1 MILFPPEGELCW
13 NFYKEN
19 HCPDIKP
26 LNIKNKINLKFMKL
40 FHGKHLKF
48 YYLVSIFIMVFLVAL
63 TVFLAVEV
71 RNSLKQYDYIGKS
84 EETPNTISIS
94 GEGEIFAAGNIAK
107 VTVGVE
113 TENTTVE
120 AAQVENS
127 EKMNGIIQD
136 FKKIG
141 IEEKDLKTVN
151 YNIRPKRQWDDG
163 KSSTVGYIVSQ
174 NLEVKIRDTENISQV
189 LSLAANS
196 GANQVGSLNFE
207 IDDPEVLRKQA
218 REKAIKNAKEKAEG
232 LADQLDVKL
241 GRVVSFSEYNR
252 DNSPV
257 YYKAEAPAGLGGGET
272 APQIEAG
279 ENKISVKVNI
289 TYEIL

>member
-1 MILFPPEGELCW
+1 
-13 NFYKEN
+13 
-19 HCPDIKP
+19 
-26 LNIKNKINLKFMKL
+26 MKL

-94 GEGEIFAAGNIAK
+94 GEGEIFAASNIAK

-136 FKKIG
+136 FKKLG

-207 IDDPEVLRKQA
+207 IDDPEVLRNQA

-279 ENKISVKVNI
+279 ENKISVQVNI